1 MQTFMDIEFGILDFV
16 REHLSCKALD
26 AVMPVVTY
34 LGSVGIVW
42 LVCAAV
48 LLFIR
53 GYRKSG
59 VMLCVGLL
67 VCFIV
72 GNLLLKNLTARDRPC
87 WINESAELLIPVPT
101 DYSFPSGHAMSSFAA
116 AVILLHTDKRIGI
129 PALILAVL
137 IAFSRLYLYVHFPT
151 DVAAGA
157 LLGCAVGIA
166 VCKIGD
172 IIVHT
177 RQRS

>member
-1 MQTFMDIEFGILDFV
+1 MQTLMDIEFSILDFV

-26 AVMPVVTY
+26 VVMPIVTY

-42 LVCAAV
+42 LVCAVV

-53 GYRKSG
+53 GYRKNG

-67 VCFIV
+67 ICFIV
-72 GNLLLKNLTARDRPC
+72 GNLLLKNLAARDRPC
-87 WINESAELLIPVPT
+87 WLNESVELLIPMPM
-101 DYSFPSGHAMSSFAA
+101 DYSFPSGHTMSSFAA
-116 AVILLHTDKRIGI
+116 AVILFHTDKRFGI
-129 PALILAVL
+129 PALILAFL

-157 LLGCAVGIA
+157 LMGCAVGIA
-166 VCKIGD
+166 VSKVGEV
-172 IIVHT
+172 II
-177 RQRS
+177 QIQQK